1 MADTTY
7 TSGAINFT
15 GLGNGTDFNTLIEGL
30 VKVERGRVTRLEN
43 WKKSWELKNE
53 QFLDLNTKLL
63 SLKTTLEGLDSLNE
77 FMTKGVASSNT
88 NLLTATADADA
99 LESTHTVTINQLAT
113 NDILITNSGAGSL
126 DSIITSSA
134 TSFTF
139 SYAGKSI
146 TINDIPANTTL
157 EGFVELI
164 NNHPDSRGIIQASTI
179 FDGTSYHLQLSG
191 KQLGADNQLV
201 ISNAGTLMFGA
212 GDFTETQNA
221 QNSQIRVDGFP
232 APGSGWIERDSNSV
246 DDIISGITLDLKEAS
261 PGTVVSLTVT
271 TDTDGISDNVT
282 KFVEAVNVI
291 RAQIIA
297 LTKVDETKGATSTGG
312 NSLTDQKETKGSI
325 LTGNYGIDIISQNL
339 KHITANMGIGFTPW
353 DPKTQSGDK
362 FASLSQLGIFTD
374 AEQGSPTYGLLTID
388 YDKLDEALQAD
399 PTAVAELFSLEPT
412 GVSRTTDFT
421 FNSLIEGTT
430 KPGEYDIE
438 VVSDGT
444 QILSATINGEEA
456 TVSGWEIT
464 GKSGDALGMAIRV
477 NNTAAGTHSGKVAV
491 KAGKATEMINELEE
505 LTKPY
510 NKYTYEGGPLSV
522 LQNNYKDIMTSID
535 KKIDF
540 EETRIEKLER
550 NLRLKYS
557 RLDTLLGQYQLKQGQ
572 LQAALAQLN
581 Q

>member
-1 MADTTY
+1 MADSTY
-7 TSGAINFT
+7 TSGSINFT

-30 VKVERGRVTRLEN
+30 VDVERSRVTRLEN
-43 WKKSWELKNE
+43 WKATWELKNE
-53 QFLDLNTKLL
+53 QFQELNTQLL

-88 NLLTATADADA
+88 NLLMATADADA
-99 LESTHTVTINQLAT
+99 LESTHTVVINQLAT

-126 DSIITSSA
+126 DSVITSSA
-134 TSFTF
+134 TSFSF
-139 SYAGKSI
+139 SYGGESI
-146 TINDIPANTTL
+146 TINDIPAGTTL
-157 EGFVELI
+157 EGFVDLI

-191 KQLGADNQLV
+191 KGLGADNQLV

-212 GDFTETQNA
+212 GSFIETQNA

-232 APGSGWIERDSNSV
+232 ASNSGWIERDSNSV

-261 PGTVVSLTVT
+261 PGSVVSLTVT
-271 TDTDGISDNVT
+271 TDTDGIADNVT
-282 KFVEAVNVI
+282 KFVESVNAI

-297 LTKVDETKGATSTGG
+297 LTKVDDTKGGTSTGG
-312 NSLTDQKETKGSI
+312 NSLTDTTETKGSI

-339 KHITANMGIGFTPW
+339 KNITANIGVGFTPW
-353 DPKTQSGDK
+353 DPDTLSGDK
-362 FASLSQLGIFTD
+362 YSALSQLGIFTD
-374 AEQGSPTYGLLTID
+374 AQQGSATYGLLTID
-388 YDKLDEALQAD
+388 YDKLDEALQDD
-399 PTAVAELFSLEPT
+399 PTGVAELFSLAPT

-456 TVSGWEIT
+456 AVSGWEIT
-464 GKSGDALGMAIRV
+464 GLSGDALGMAIRL
-477 NNTAAGTHSGKVAV
+477 NNTGAGTYNGKVAV
-491 KAGKATEMINELEE
+491 KTGKATEMINELTE

-510 NKYTYEGGPLSV
+510 NKYTFEGGPLAV
-522 LQNNYKDIMTSID
+522 LQNNYNDIMDSID
-535 KKIDF
+535 DKIAY

-557 RLDTLLGQYQLKQGQ
+557 RLDTLLGQYQLRQGQ
-572 LQAALAQLN
+572 LEAALAQLE
-581 Q
+581 